1 MGMRK
6 MIKIFTES
14 MKIGIADRIVRVRK
28 TINMERT
35 SLPLKQYSE
44 ESRKDNEEVKQF
56 CLYSINKLVFPS

>member
-14 MKIGIADRIVRVRK
+14 MKIGIADGIVGVRK

-44 ESRKDNEEVKQF
+44 ESRKENEEVKQF
-56 CLYSINKLVFPS
+56 CLSSINKLVFPS